1 MSKAV
6 QETDTTGIT
15 GTLIWYYF
23 ICQREVWLMSRQIVA
38 DQSDE
43 NMDWGRFLHEH
54 SYSRDKKEIAWESI
68 KIDALS
74 NVKGQLV
81 VAEVKKTSSYL
92 TSAKMQVIFYLYNLK
107 KAGVDAVG
115 ELRFPEEKRREAVVL
130 DDAAEKKL
138 MEAVQNIRRIIARES
153 PPLPEKIKF
162 CGKCAYREFCWA

>member
-1 MSKAV
+1 MSRAV
-6 QETDTTGIT
+6 QEIDSTGIT

-54 SYSRDKKEIAWESI
+54 SYSREKKEIAWESI

-92 TSAKMQVIFYLYNLK
+92 TSAKMQVLFYLYNLK
-107 KAGVDAVG
+107 KAGIDAVG

-138 MEAVQNIRRIIARES
+138 MEAVQNIRRIIARET
-153 PPLPEKIKF
+153 PHLPEKIKF

>member
-1 MSKAV
+1 MSRAV
-6 QETDTTGIT
+6 QEIDTTGIT

-54 SYSRDKKEIAWESI
+54 SYSREKKEIAWESI

-81 VAEVKKTSSYL
+81 VQK
-92 TSAKMQVIFYLYNLK
+92 
-107 KAGVDAVG
+107 
-115 ELRFPEEKRREAVVL
+115 
-130 DDAAEKKL
+130 
-138 MEAVQNIRRIIARES
+138 
-153 PPLPEKIKF
+153 
-162 CGKCAYREFCWA
+162 